1 MNLLDILA
9 SEPLAED
16 LVVLGAG
23 PVRVLLATGEITEYP
38 PLVPLD
44 DALDGLTSPG
54 AAP

>member
-23 PVRVLLATGEITEYP
+23 PVRALLATGEITEYP
-38 PLVPLD
+38 RWFRWTMRSM
-44 DALDGLTSPG
+44 A
-54 AAP
+54 